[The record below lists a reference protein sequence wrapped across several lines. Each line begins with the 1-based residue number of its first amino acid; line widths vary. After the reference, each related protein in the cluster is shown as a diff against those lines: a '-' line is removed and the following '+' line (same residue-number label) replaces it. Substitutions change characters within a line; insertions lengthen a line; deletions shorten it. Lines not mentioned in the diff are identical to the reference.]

1 MKGNVRQTSNESA
14 LLRIGDAAKFLDIS
28 TRTLRYY
35 EELGLIHPTKVDSN
49 PERYYSKSEI
59 ERLQRIKE
67 LQDLLGF
74 RLNEIRSFINIEDN
88 LEILRNRYLTT
99 ESKEKQLNII
109 EDAIE
114 INTEILNMIAT
125 KLSKVERFQS
135 EISLKVKKLKTL
147 RAQLLK
153 RQ

>member
-1 MKGNVRQTSNESA
+1 MKDNVRLPSDEST
-14 LLRIGDAAKFLDIS
+14 LLKIGDAAKFLDIS

-49 PERYYSKSEI
+49 SERHYSKFDI
-59 ERLQRIKE
+59 ERLLRIKE

-74 RLNEIRSFINIEDN
+74 RLNEIRSFINVEN
-88 LEILRNRYLTT
+88 KLEVLRNSYRST
-99 ESKEKQLNII
+99 ESKEKQMHIV

-114 INTEILNMIAT
+114 INTEILKMIAV
-125 KLSKVERFQS
+125 KLSKIETFHT

-147 RAQLLK
+147 KTQLLK
-153 RQ
+153 DQ